1 MKKQQTKEDREA
13 ILKRVNHDL
22 YLEGVHKSKFQHEMD
37 KKWINGEITSEEQTK
52 IVIDYVL
59 SGGDLS

>member
-13 ILKRVNHDL
+13 IIKRVNHDL
-22 YLEGVHKSKFQHEMD
+22 YLEGVHKSKFQHELDVKWVNGDITTDERSKLAMD
-37 KKWINGEITSEEQTK
+37 HI
-52 IVIDYVL
+52 L